1 MKAAEQRHAAVA
13 RRRVRIAHCFPK
25 RHFPA
30 IHPRPTA
37 TSGHLPVTILREP
50 DLVRGLLTALTASVL
65 VCGVAIPAQA
75 QSALPKAPKA
85 AAKPGPPQAE
95 TQAGGGGR
103 RRYRRCRADADRPVR
118 HLGRLYRDPE
128 RQEGVLRA

>member
-1 MKAAEQRHAAVA
+1 MKAVEKSLAEFSM
-13 RRRVRIAHCFPK
+13 RRIRDRPLPSQKDISPLS
-25 RHFPA
+25 
-30 IHPRPTA
+30 ILRPTA

-85 AAKPGPPQAE
+85 ADNPAPRKPATMPAQAV
-95 TQAGGGGR
+95 TS
-103 RRYRRCRADADRPVR
+103 
-118 HLGRLYRDPE
+118 
-128 RQEGVLRA
+128 